1 MESDKINYLENKIN
15 YLENKLIECQ
25 SGLNTCT
32 VLIKKILEL
41 PLSKE
46 ELKKFILDII
56 IDRESSYFNENKQK
70 IPNELKE
77 LIQSGIVITGPPG
90 KEGSIGKEGPTGKP
104 GPMGLPG
111 PQGEKGQPGEKGQD
125 GRDGINGIDGIN
137 GMNGEKGPPG
147 EQGPI
152 GPRGKKGPDG
162 ELEINKTEL
171 EKIIDIILEKK
182 QLTLYNNNLE

>member
-1 MESDKINYLENKIN
+1 MESDKIKYLENKIN

-25 SGLNTCT
+25 SSLNMYSE
-32 VLIKKILEL
+32 LIKKILQL

-46 ELKKFILDII
+46 ELKKYILDII
-56 IDRESSYFNENKQK
+56 IDRESYYFNQNKQK

-90 KEGSIGKEGPTGKP
+90 KEGSIGKEGPSGKP

-111 PQGEKGQPGEKGQD
+111 PQGEKGQPGEKGKD
-125 GRDGINGIDGIN
+125 GRDGINGFDVIN
-137 GMNGEKGPPG
+137 GINGEKGPDG

-162 ELEINKTEL
+162 ELQINNIEL
-171 EKIIDIILEKK
+171 EKIIDTMLEKK
-182 QLTLYNNNLE
+182 YIQQQY